1 MKLFKSLFI
10 ASALIFIAAYPCK
23 AEDIPFQYC
32 NSDPAQADYCIT
44 CFGPYLRQAGPDYM
58 INGCQTFYAADVTI
72 FPPYGNWTC
81 YTSPLCPLP
90 QSTVTDTTT
99 FCLPSST
106 DQVNLT
112 VSATV
117 PHFSSD
123 QPTTCDESA
132 THATLGDNATGDFDA
147 DTFTFQGT
155 SGDTVTLTL
164 EPDSHSGSIGTRAN
178 LTMARATKGQ
188 VVGGTTMVIRKISA
202 GILPITLT
210 AILPGAGTYTIEVSQ
225 SGIAKNV
232 RFRGGYLLSLHSSLG
247 NTPQFM
253 PTDNVEF

>member
-1 MKLFKSLFI
+1 MLPTSLSFRLM
-10 ASALIFIAAYPCK
+10 ATGPATLVLCVRFHSARSRYDYVL
-23 AEDIPFQYC
+23 
-32 NSDPAQADYCIT
+32 PAQ
-44 CFGPYLRQAGPDYM
+44 FNR
-58 INGCQTFYAADVTI
+58 
-72 FPPYGNWTC
+72 
-81 YTSPLCPLP
+81 
-90 QSTVTDTTT
+90 
-99 FCLPSST
+99 
-106 DQVNLT
+106 QVNIT

-188 VVGGTTMVIRKISA
+188 VVGGTTTVIRKISA

-210 AILPGAGTYTIEVSQ
+210 AILPGAGTYTIKVSQ
-225 SGIAKNV
+225 SDVAKNV
-232 RFRGGYLLSLHSSLG
+232 RFRGIYLLSLHSSLG